1 MKVAKVDATAQT
13 KLASRFGVSGYPT
26 LKFFPAGLTSDSEVV
41 DYNGAR
47 DASSLIRYPLYHLT
61 IKKLGKRVGR

>member
-26 LKFFPAGLTSDSEVV
+26 LKFFPAGITSDSEVI
-41 DYNGAR
+41 DYSGGR
-47 DASSLIRYPLYHLT
+47 DASSLIR
-61 IKKLGKRVGR
+61 